1 MRKLSNLQIT
11 LNPVCRPKKTSSIF
25 PFLKKKLYLCKR
37 QALQKKRTRA
47 ETFNDKGSH
56 PSGYSHKKNI
66 RHGESRQDSEEQSM
80 KKKMMMGFTANIQS
94 VHGNRKR
101 IMETFNDAKKQK
113 MSRIKEE
120 QRVVEQMIRLYCR
133 KKEGNKELCPGCQE
147 LLQYA
152 AARLERCKFGEN
164 KPTCKK
170 CPIHCYRPQMKERM
184 CKVMR
189 WAGPRM
195 ILHHPVA
202 AIRHVMREL

>member
-1 MRKLSNLQIT
+1 MRKSSNLQTT
-11 LNPVCRPKKTSSIF
+11 LNPVCRPQKNEQYISISEKKIVSLQKISI
-25 PFLKKKLYLCKR
+25 
-37 QALQKKRTRA
+37 AKKRTRA
-47 ETFNDKGSH
+47 ETFYDKGSP

-80 KKKMMMGFTANIQS
+80 KKK
-94 VHGNRKR
+94 
-101 IMETFNDAKKQK
+101 NDDGIYSKHSIGSREQKENYGDFQWRKKQK

-120 QRVVEQMIRLYCR
+120 QRVVEQMIRLYWR
-133 KKEGNKELCPGCQE
+133 KKEGNNELCPGCQE

-152 AARLERCKFGEN
+152 AARLERCKFGED

>member
-1 MRKLSNLQIT
+1 
-11 LNPVCRPKKTSSIF
+11 
-25 PFLKKKLYLCKR
+25 
-37 QALQKKRTRA
+37 
-47 ETFNDKGSH
+47 
-56 PSGYSHKKNI
+56 
-66 RHGESRQDSEEQSM
+66 
-80 KKKMMMGFTANIQS
+80 MMGFTANIQS

>member
-1 MRKLSNLQIT
+1 MTQ
-11 LNPVCRPKKTSSIF
+11 
-25 PFLKKKLYLCKR
+25 
-37 QALQKKRTRA
+37 
-47 ETFNDKGSH
+47 
-56 PSGYSHKKNI
+56 
-66 RHGESRQDSEEQSM
+66 
-80 KKKMMMGFTANIQS
+80 
-94 VHGNRKR
+94 
-101 IMETFNDAKKQK
+101 KKQK
-113 MSRIKEE
+113 MNRIKEE

-133 KKEGNKELCPGCQE
+133 KKEGNEELCPGCQE

>member
-47 ETFNDKGSH
+47 ETFYDKGSP
-56 PSGYSHKKNI
+56 PSGYSHKKTFDTAKADKTVKNRAWRKNDDGVYSKHSI
-66 RHGESRQDSEEQSM
+66 GSREQ
-80 KKKMMMGFTANIQS
+80 KENYGDFQW
-94 VHGNRKR
+94 R
-101 IMETFNDAKKQK
+101 KKQK
-113 MSRIKEE
+113 MNRIKEE